1 MAGPALVT
9 FGLAL
14 TDYDLIGTPS
24 FVGLDNFRELWRDPV
39 FEHALRNSLHFAAVG
54 VPLRLLAAL
63 GLALLLHRRFRGGG
77 ATRAAVVVPTVVP
90 EIAYGL
96 LFLWLLNPLYGP
108 INLLLDLGGD
118 PERTFWG
125 ARLPQWFTNPDHA
138 RMGIVLMS
146 LFVIGEGFVVLLVA
160 RRSVPREL
168 YELAAVE
175 GGSAFAVFRRLT
187 LPLMA
192 PVLILLFCRD
202 VIYSLQATFVPALVV
217 TDGGPAPYAT
227 TYVPLFVYRNAFEYL
242 RYGYASSAVVVMFV
256 CTALI
261 VLVQWQVLRRWRRGV
276 MAQ

>member
-1 MAGPALVT
+1 
-9 FGLAL
+9 
-14 TDYDLIGTPS
+14 
-24 FVGLDNFRELWRDPV
+24 
-39 FEHALRNSLHFAAVG
+39 
-54 VPLRLLAAL
+54 
-63 GLALLLHRRFRGGG
+63 
-77 ATRAAVVVPTVVP
+77 
-90 EIAYGL
+90 
-96 LFLWLLNPLYGP
+96 
-108 INLLLDLGGD
+108 
-118 PERTFWG
+118 
-125 ARLPQWFTNPDHA
+125 
-138 RMGIVLMS
+138 MGIVLMS

-202 VIYSLQATFVPALVV
+202 VIFSLQATFVPALVV

-256 CTALI
+256 LTAPDRAGAVAGAAPLAARRHGAVGSRARPTWEAVMATPQLLDLNGTYTTDSLGQIFLNVPALDVTSFEKIHFEILQWPQMALQMTVRCAIGKTRPPGDTLAQWVAEFPLSQTPHDPQLRRDRPGLLDRPGGRPAERLRPDPGLDLPALI
-261 VLVQWQVLRRWRRGV
+261 V
-276 MAQ
+276 